1 MSTLSVGDK
10 NVIFVETDPVG
21 LHLSAPF
28 LKKTIVIFVATQN
41 SDFFFV
47 RENLEHFVWS
57 GR

>member
-41 SDFFFV
+41 SDFFF
-47 RENLEHFVWS
+47 R
-57 GR
+57 